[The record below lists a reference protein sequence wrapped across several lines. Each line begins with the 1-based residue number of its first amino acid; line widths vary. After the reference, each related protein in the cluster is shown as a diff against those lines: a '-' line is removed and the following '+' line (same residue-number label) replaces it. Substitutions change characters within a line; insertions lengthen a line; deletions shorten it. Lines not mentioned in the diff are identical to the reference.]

1 MPQQPA
7 SGRKTKTFLD
17 IPSAA
22 QLAGFSARHFRKIIE
37 EDAIPVMKIGR
48 KLFIV
53 SENLERWRAIQGQGR
68 TDSCL

>member
-22 QLAGFSARHFRKIIE
+22 RLAGFSAPFPQNH
-37 EDAIPVMKIGR
+37 
-48 KLFIV
+48 
-53 SENLERWRAIQGQGR
+53 
-68 TDSCL
+68 